1 MNIIA
6 EETYLEV
13 VEETEELV
21 ILEEIVKN
29 DIIEVGNIIIKEI
42 SGAGRIEGSFDFDDV
57 NIGFKSI
64 GFIPSGRRIVKSDL
78 IIETEFDG
86 LTSINIG
93 DDDAQGR
100 LINAQQNNPGI
111 ANTSSIENNILYSV
125 LTEIR
130 AYFTGLPSQGAGT
143 IIIYYS

>member
-13 VEETEELV
+13 VEEVDELV
-21 ILEEIVKN
+21 ILEEIIRN

-42 SGAGRIEGSFDFDDV
+42 SGAGRIESSFDFDDV
-57 NIGFKSI
+57 NIGIKSI

-86 LTSINIG
+86 NTTINIG
-93 DDDAQGR
+93 DDDAEGR
-100 LINAQQNNPGI
+100 LINAQQNSPGI
-111 ANTSSIENNILYSV
+111 ADTYSVESNILFTA
-125 LTEIR
+125 LTELKMF
-130 AYFTGLPSQGAGT
+130 FTGSPTQGTGT